1 MLILTRFLYCLDEVK
16 INLLLSLLKKNEF
29 REVIF
34 WASEIY
40 YSGFKKELW
49 DYTWKIYYDFYA
61 LSNKKIAKQFDE
73 YQNENNF
80 RYILKLL
87 FTLFHSKFSFDVFIV
102 NNLYKASKLSKKTI
116 EKTKISN
123 IMKML
128 DFYSKKKQIKKF
140 TIKLKHALQ
149 INKDETIKFIFDS
162 FGTHEINVRTCLFQQ
177 LFLISQGKGEK
188 SGESEACGESKAS
201 VESKAIVESKCGKRK
216 RIIKISKVQ
225 MLYALKLN
233 NFNYETPFNILKKMR
248 HFSISEYTNGF
259 NLEREKVNLKELF
272 QKKWEYHANFSPSW
286 NEKFKLHKG
295 KSNKKKEMVFKNY
308 DSYDEFYEKYNL
320 EPGEQD
326 LETQEKSI
334 KTLKKYDTPEIIS
347 LLFGDNE
354 ITLGLDNKIDF
365 EKVKY

>member
-128 DFYSKKKQIKKF
+128 DFYSKKK
-140 TIKLKHALQ
+140 T
-149 INKDETIKFIFDS
+149 
-162 FGTHEINVRTCLFQQ
+162 
-177 LFLISQGKGEK
+177 
-188 SGESEACGESKAS
+188 
-201 VESKAIVESKCGKRK
+201 
-216 RIIKISKVQ
+216 
-225 MLYALKLN
+225 
-233 NFNYETPFNILKKMR
+233 
-248 HFSISEYTNGF
+248 
-259 NLEREKVNLKELF
+259 
-272 QKKWEYHANFSPSW
+272 
-286 NEKFKLHKG
+286 
-295 KSNKKKEMVFKNY
+295 NKKI
-308 DSYDEFYEKYNL
+308 YN
-320 EPGEQD
+320 
-326 LETQEKSI
+326 KI
-334 KTLKKYDTPEIIS
+334 KTRFT
-347 LLFGDNE
+347 
-354 ITLGLDNKIDF
+354 NK
-365 EKVKY
+365 